1 MKLALIVAVA
11 NNSVIGA
18 DNKIPWHCPADL
30 QYFKRI
36 TMGAPI
42 LMGRK
47 TWQSLGIKPLP
58 GRHNIVVTRD
68 QAFSDQRCSV
78 VTSIEQGL
86 DLVASE
92 HRVFIMGGAN
102 IYQQV
107 IHKADELYLTEVDIC
122 VEGDCSFPEISEDV
136 WQLKSQE
143 LHTADANNPYDLTFK
158 VFNRK

>member
-1 MKLALIVAVA
+1 MKIALIVAVA
-11 NNSVIGA
+11 HNSVIGA

-58 GRHNIVVTRD
+58 GRHNIVITRD
-68 QAFSDQRCSV
+68 QNFSDQRCTV

-86 DLVASE
+86 DMVAE
-92 HRVFIMGGAN
+92 EDRVFIMGGAN
-102 IYQQV
+102 IYEQM
-107 IHKADELYLTEVDIC
+107 IDRADELYLTEVDFC
-122 VEGDCSFPEISEDV
+122 VEGDCWFPEVSADT

-143 LHTADANNPYDLTFK
+143 PCRADENNPYDLTFK